1 MIVTEINDCGRVEV
15 GNELMAV
22 EDSIGFGV
30 TKDKLYTVVNATNYY
45 VNIVNDRKVETF
57 LTDSD
62 LRKFRLVV
70 SKSSET
76 EDVEPNKTEDDVN
89 HPSHYTWLKEVC
101 GVEVLDITRHMNFN
115 LGNVVKYILRAG
127 RKPVKTENKSD
138 YYEGMLK
145 DLKKAEFYIKD
156 EIKRVENYGR
166 KIENGL

>member
-1 MIVTEINDCGRVEV
+1 MIVTDVNDCGKVEV
-15 GNELMAV
+15 GAELVAI
-22 EDSIGFGV
+22 EDSIGYGL
-30 TKDKLYTVVNATNYY
+30 TKDKLYMVVRATNYY
-45 VNIVNDRKVETF
+45 ISIMNDRKLETY

-62 LRKFRLVV
+62 LKKFKLVL
-70 SKSSET
+70 SKSNE
-76 EDVEPNKTEDDVN
+76 VEHDEITKEGDDIN
-89 HPSHYTWLKEVC
+89 HPSHYVWLKDLC
-101 GVEVLDITRHMNFN
+101 GIEVLDITRHMNFN